1 MGVAPEMPSDVRAAI
16 EEACEEAGVTLIELI
31 LRGQLKQLVMEVLID
46 AVDGVTHDHCTA
58 VSRGID
64 ARLEGGEFYD
74 RLRAVD
80 VSSPGADAPVKYL
93 WQLTKSVGRTVS
105 VKRTDGT
112 VIEGKLLRA
121 DDTGLDVLPQQK
133 SKKETAEAVTVAAAD
148 VNEAKVVLKF

>member
-16 EEACEEAGVTLIELI
+16 EEACVEAGVTLIELI

-93 WQLTKSVGRTVS
+93 WQLTKSVGRTVR
-105 VKRTDGT
+105 VTTTAGQVT
-112 VIEGKLLRA
+112 EGQLIRV
-121 DDTGLDVLPQQK
+121 DDDALEVQPNTK
-133 SKKETAEAVTVAAAD
+133 SKKLPVESVVVKATEIK
-148 VNEAKVVLKF
+148 EAKVVLKF